1 MRGEKNKN
9 WTRGMKKKKSSK
21 RIDKREGLCEK
32 KGNESFEG
40 KINRHKSFYA
50 KKSDIKSTFYTKELI
65 FILFI

>member
-1 MRGEKNKN
+1 
-9 WTRGMKKKKSSK
+9 MKKKKSSK